1 MLGKDAVVVICDGR
15 SGLVR
20 LDGEL
25 CRYRARD
32 LLAAG
37 DRVPVV
43 EIDGLTVVVRR
54 ATSRSEG
61 AM

>member
-20 LDGEL
+20 LDREL
-25 CRYRARD
+25 CGYRARD

-37 DRVPVV
+37 DRVQVV
-43 EIDGLTVVVRR
+43 EID
-54 ATSRSEG
+54 ASRW
-61 AM
+61 